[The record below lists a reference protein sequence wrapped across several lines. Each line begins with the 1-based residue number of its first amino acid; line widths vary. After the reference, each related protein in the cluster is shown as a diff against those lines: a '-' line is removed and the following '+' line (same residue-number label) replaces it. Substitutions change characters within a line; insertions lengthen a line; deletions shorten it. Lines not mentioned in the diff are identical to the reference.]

1 MRGRLALTHLGS
13 HRQGINPSRLS
24 SYVIRRSSALIAL
37 TFSTCSLDR
46 RPCFVCAAIVR
57 ALPSSVRGPVLL
69 PPCNLQRVR
78 PPMGGFW
85 HAPPARVFAPHLRPG
100 QPGPKRVSM
109 PASIR
114 AVWLTLFTI
123 YFRRS
128 RGWASINLCQAL
140 SEGSNPVPSTA
151 HRDHLTTAPAPR
163 DKPLRPPFDH
173 AFGAASVA
181 RSGSI
186 CRCRHPQP
194 RPARP

>member
-1 MRGRLALTHLGS
+1 MFCGPWSVYRMPWLMDPGS
-13 HRQGINPSRLS
+13 SLIAQEINPSR
-24 SYVIRRSSALIAL
+24 RRSHLTRFRSARLCFI
-37 TFSTCSLDR
+37 FSTRTRLLS
-46 RPCFVCAAIVR
+46 PCFQLAFRARAFPSIVF
-57 ALPSSVRGPVLL
+57 GPVLL

-140 SEGSNPVPSTA
+140 SEGSNPVPWTVHHGPRPTA
-151 HRDHLTTAPAPR
+151 RGPR
-163 DKPLRPPFDH
+163 DTQPRLHFDH
-173 AFGAASVA
+173 AFGAL
-181 RSGSI
+181 
-186 CRCRHPQP
+186 
-194 RPARP
+194 